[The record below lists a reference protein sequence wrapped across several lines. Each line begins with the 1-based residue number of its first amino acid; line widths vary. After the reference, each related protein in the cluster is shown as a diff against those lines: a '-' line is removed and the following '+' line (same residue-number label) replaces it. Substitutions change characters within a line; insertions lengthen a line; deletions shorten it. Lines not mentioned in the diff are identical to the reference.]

1 MEYIS
6 ITNQDLVNLYKGLEE
21 VKSVKGTRF
30 SILVAKNL
38 KEISNQLKEL
48 DDLATPSQE
57 FIEVSAR
64 VHKLAEED
72 KEEEI
77 KRIEVEHADLIEER
91 KKQIEVVEARMNEE
105 VSVSVEMIREDQLPE
120 DLTSEQLLP
129 ILSIIR

>member
-1 MEYIS
+1 MEYIT

-48 DDLATPSQE
+48 DALATPTQE
-57 FIEVSAR
+57 FIEVSAK

-72 KEEEI
+72 KEDEI
-77 KRIEVEHADLIEER
+77 KQIEVEYADLIEER
-91 KKQIEVVEARMNEE
+91 KQQIEVVEARMKDE
-105 VSVSVEMIREDQLPE
+105 VNIPIEFIREDQLPD
-120 DLTSEQLLP
+120 DLTSDQILP
-129 ILSIIR
+129 ILPIIR

>member
-72 KEEEI
+72 KDEEI